1 MVTVSLVVGCSEGDQ
16 RQQQASGKATGEG
29 ETAAR
34 EELGSPRYAVSIQVG
49 GSEPGRG
56 EHKRGGDYSHP
67 GSLTSERPR
76 TDVPFPAE
84 TAVLS
89 ARGADYSHPGS
100 LTSERPRTDVPF
112 PAETAVLLARS
123 ADYSHPGSLTSE
135 RPRTDVPFPAETAVL
150 LARSADYSHP
160 GSLTSE
166 RPRTDVPFP
175 AETAVLSAR
184 SADYSHPGSLTSER
198 PRTDGPF
205 PAETAVLPARP
216 SHPVPPHSSDLLHPT
231 SPHPASLRANAPAFY
246 PGLPTT
252 QRKQT
257 EGQGGTTLT
266 QQTEESSGCGAAVE
280 PVSTLV
286 ATPFDTLSMALL
298 AQQLPSLPCFSG
310 EQMDGDGENFSEWLE
325 WLELVANTCRW
336 DNQAKLVNVATRLR
350 GSASRFYRS
359 CTPQQR
365 SNYHAL
371 TEALRKRFTP
381 VQIQSVQSSRF
392 HERKQGPHESVD
404 DYAQELQQLFHRA
417 YAGAQSQGGGAEAMG
432 QSVLR
437 Y

>member
-1 MVTVSLVVGCSEGDQ
+1 MSATEALRTQLDALQVEHSAVLAENRKLRDARPELASRADLESELAEAQAENVRLSQTVTQLETTLREKEAEMEECAATLSHSAEALGGEAAGLREQLQRMEERLGQTQQALESATARAEEAESYVRRAESDCERAQREAELQTFRAVASETRKWEEREARLVKRIEELERGMVTVSPVVGCSEGDQ
-16 RQQQASGKATGEG
+16 RQQQASGEATREG
-29 ETAAR
+29 ETAVR
-34 EELGSPRYAVSIQVG
+34 EELGSPRYAVSIQAG

-89 ARGADYSHPGS
+89 ARG
-100 LTSERPRTDVPF
+100 
-112 PAETAVLLARS
+112 
-123 ADYSHPGSLTSE
+123 
-135 RPRTDVPFPAETAVL
+135 
-150 LARSADYSHP
+150 
-160 GSLTSE
+160 
-166 RPRTDVPFP
+166 
-175 AETAVLSAR
+175 
-184 SADYSHPGSLTSER
+184 ADYSHPGSLTSER

-252 QRKQT
+252 QRKQM
-257 EGQGGTTLT
+257 EGQGGATLT

-325 WLELVANTCRW
+325 RLELVANTSGGT
-336 DNQAKLVNVATRLR
+336 TR
-350 GSASRFYRS
+350 
-359 CTPQQR
+359 
-365 SNYHAL
+365 
-371 TEALRKRFTP
+371 
-381 VQIQSVQSSRF
+381 QSW
-392 HERKQGPHESVD
+392 
-404 DYAQELQQLFHRA
+404 
-417 YAGAQSQGGGAEAMG
+417 
-432 QSVLR
+432 
-437 Y
+437 